1 MLKKKRDGKV
11 IRNCRK
17 VAVVEHLRPRILYSA
32 DVLAGLLPDLQTDP
46 DDSAQSHPLPWGMAR
61 QIRGQVYF
69 IILTKKIVIVYSD
82 AKTDTN
88 SVRARALSRDE
99 QRSRSTNNIPR
110 NRLLRRFSD
119 NFRGMS

>member
-1 MLKKKRDGKV
+1 
-11 IRNCRK
+11 
-17 VAVVEHLRPRILYSA
+17 
-32 DVLAGLLPDLQTDP
+32 
-46 DDSAQSHPLPWGMAR
+46 MAR
-61 QIRGQVYF
+61 TVSSTENLPGFNSEVEAAGALSIARQIRGQQIRGQVYF
-69 IILTKKIVIVYSD
+69 IRLTKKIVIVYSD